1 MYPLS
6 DVPGMSL
13 RVRHRLGLADVLT
26 LLNAVLGVVAMAAA
40 VQGEP
45 GLVARLILLAAVAD
59 GLDGIVAR
67 ARGGTAVGP
76 YLDSMADIV
85 SFGTAPAL
93 FVFAVAREAWAP
105 LAMLDTPGRYAIA
118 VGVPALFVVFSLV
131 RTGLYTVYVGE
142 DETRPG
148 IQNTLASSILAAGFL
163 AGVQSVPLVLGATV
177 ALSVLMVAP
186 VPYPKLA
193 ARDAL
198 LMGVVQVGAIVRP
211 TLLDRLLPRLLLLA
225 AFAYLTLAPWFYWEE

>member
-1 MYPLS
+1 
-6 DVPGMSL
+6 MSL
-13 RVRHRLGLADVLT
+13 RVRSRLGLADVLT
-26 LLNAVLGVVAMAAA
+26 LANATLGVVAMAAA
-40 VQGEP
+40 FTADP
-45 GLVARLILLAAVAD
+45 GVVARLILLAAVAD

-85 SFGTAPAL
+85 SFGTAPAI
-93 FVFAVAREAWAP
+93 FVFAVARDAWVP
-105 LAMLDTPGRYAIA
+105 LSPTGTPGLYALA

-148 IQNTLASSILAAGFL
+148 IQNTLASSILAAGYL
-163 AGVQSVPLVLGATV
+163 AGVQAVPVVLAAAAV
-177 ALSVLMVAP
+177 LAVLMVAP

-198 LMGVVQVGAIVRP
+198 VMGVVQVGAILQP
-211 TLLDRLLPRLLLLA
+211 TLLDRLLPRILLLA
-225 AFAYLTLAPWFYWEE
+225 ALAYLTLAPWFYWED